1 MSLTLFSDFEIFEP
15 LLKNTFTELFFES
28 FYQDEILQITDKRV
42 FAISL
47 LPGYER
53 HGTFV
58 IISGSKR
65 LVRTITCNNAT
76 SRGSPDNQP
85 IKIDENRQALAI
97 DSKLC
102 R

>member
-1 MSLTLFSDFEIFEP
+1 MSLTPFSDFEIFEP
-15 LLKNTFTELFFES
+15 LLKNIFTVLFFES